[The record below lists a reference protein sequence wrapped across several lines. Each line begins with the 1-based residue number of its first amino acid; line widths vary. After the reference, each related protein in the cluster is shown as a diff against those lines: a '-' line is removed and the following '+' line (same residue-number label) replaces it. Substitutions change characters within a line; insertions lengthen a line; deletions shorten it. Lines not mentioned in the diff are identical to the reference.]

1 MMTSSHEEQGGLPLI
16 SYHEDMMPSM
26 RLDTS
31 ETGDYLDKIDGI
43 TDAILKHVLTGNER
57 ELSNLEISDLTIS
70 DEVIYSTTLVRK
82 DESGRTTKRL
92 SFERRMDEKIITIE
106 EIEFCEEVESE
117 NSRYKYESFSVS
129 VNNKGFTFENLNIP
143 MHSIE
148 LVGGEDLVSDF
159 DYVPLRIDST
169 CVFDRTSKRWLN
181 SVKDYNKVTAYE
193 YDSMVSMLERFL
205 K

>member
-1 MMTSSHEEQGGLPLI
+1 
-16 SYHEDMMPSM
+16 
-26 RLDTS
+26 
-31 ETGDYLDKIDGI
+31 
-43 TDAILKHVLTGNER
+43 
-57 ELSNLEISDLTIS
+57 
-70 DEVIYSTTLVRK
+70 
-82 DESGRTTKRL
+82 
-92 SFERRMDEKIITIE
+92 
-106 EIEFCEEVESE
+106 
-117 NSRYKYESFSVS
+117 
-129 VNNKGFTFENLNIP
+129 